1 MTSGEECAVLLA
13 IVRQAKTYEDEM
25 KKIMLVVITLALC
38 AASFAG
44 TPQGSATTSQQNADA
59 AIAQA
64 GAPPQAATSTCSF
77 TFTSGSNVT
86 ALQFCV
92 TANGNIA
99 QLATP
104 FAREHI
110 AVGTVGEGYAICDV
124 NASVGYEDYADFGD
138 TGNWGPATVASQSA
152 TSVKIVRSTSDGNFT
167 LTQTITQVAS
177 NQSVKIVMA
186 LKNNTSADR
195 AIMLHRYADVDVSFS
210 TNNNFDATATSA
222 FGWNPALGV
231 NPPFG
236 LMIQNAANTVGLT
249 PVPFVQNVGS
259 GPVACVPGSHAIF
272 GGITATD
279 GSIVMSYNGTIPKKA
294 TRTVT
299 MIYKGL

>member
-1 MTSGEECAVLLA
+1 
-13 IVRQAKTYEDEM
+13 M
-25 KKIMLVVITLALC
+25 KKIMLVVTTLALC
-38 AASFAG
+38 AASFGG
-44 TPQGSATTSQQNADA
+44 TPQRSNAANQQSPDTAL
-59 AIAQA
+59 AQTR
-64 GAPPQAATSTCSF
+64 PAATSTCSF
-77 TFTSGSNVT
+77 TFTSGTNVT

-104 FAREHI
+104 LAREHI

-138 TGNWGPATVASQSA
+138 TGNWGPATVVSQTA

-177 NQSVKIVMA
+177 NQAVKIVMA
-186 LKNNTSADR
+186 LKNNTSTDR
-195 AIMLHRYADVDVSFS
+195 VIMLHRYADVDVSFS
-210 TNNNFDATATSA
+210 ANNNFDATVTSA

-236 LMIQNAANTVGLT
+236 LMIQNAANTPLT
-249 PVPFVQNVGS
+249 AVPFVQDVGS
-259 GPVACVPGSHAIF
+259 GPVACVPGSHAVF
-272 GGITATD
+272 GGITSTD
-279 GSIVMSYNGTIPKKA
+279 GSIVMSYNGTIPKKQ
-294 TRTVT
+294 TRSVT